1 MRSISSR
8 TSPILFLALL
18 AASCGRG
25 PSFDER
31 KKNGIEAFQEK
42 RIPDAVELLDGCAR
56 ENPRDFDVRYYLAR
70 SQEEAQNF
78 AVALR
83 EWDDVLLLRPEFP
96 EAHYRKGNTLA
107 GLGRLDEAIASWQSA
122 VDRDPTFARAYY
134 NQGAAYENLEKW
146 DDAARCYVLATR
158 ADSTFAPAWIDL
170 GLLLQRATQWEGALL
185 SFDRA
190 IRLQPSFTAPYLN
203 RIQILMQLGRK
214 DEAIERIRELEE
226 REGIDT
232 LLADSLRAL
241 RARLAG

>member
-8 TSPILFLALL
+8 TTRILSLALL
-18 AASCGRG
+18 VTSCGRS

-31 KKNGIEAFQEK
+31 KKSGIEAFQEK
-42 RIPDAVELLDGCAR
+42 RIPDAVEILDACAR
-56 ENPRDFDVRYYLAR
+56 ENPRDFEVRYYLAR

-78 AVALR
+78 TVALR
-83 EWDDVLLLRPEFP
+83 EWDDVLLIRPELP
-96 EAHYRKGNTLA
+96 EAHYRKGNALA
-107 GLGRLDEAIASWQSA
+107 ALGRLDDAIASWQGA

-170 GLLLQRATQWEGALL
+170 GLLFQRAEEWEAALL

-190 IRLQPSFTAPYLN
+190 IRLQPSFTAPRLN

-214 DEAIERIRELEE
+214 ADAIERIRELEE
-226 REGIDT
+226 SGGIDT

-241 RARLAG
+241 RARLAD